1 MEDEHTLPRLA
12 FQEIAHRVV
21 YRDLPLFAALR
32 SGDRDISCQQI
43 DLIPAETQDLTA
55 PHARVQRELHN
66 VRGDRVAAQE
76 QHPDLLV
83 REDPLRQHLLPEEPY
98 SLHGVLLHLAPRD
111 RQVEDAPQARELAID
126 RGHRDISWVPVGILP
141 TTEYLITPVR
151 LVLLHKL
158 RRDVVKRPILEEGVE
173 AFHKIAVALPGELR
187 GLRVLHIL
195 IGQFPEPDRFS
206 SRSNDIC
213 PGGFPPSGRPTPA
226 PPFSC
231 SGRPS
236 SSLYSPGNS
245 NQSTR
250 CSFSYRL
257 PCLLSIGM
265 RVDFMRAS
273 YRLDCLTSHLVVP
286 LLSHYYGTIMAH
298 CQLEYSGIIMLRWC
312 VNRSMRWAN

>member
-195 IGQFPEPDRFS
+195 IGQFPEPDRF
-206 SRSNDIC
+206 
-213 PGGFPPSGRPTPA
+213 F
-226 PPFSC
+226 
-231 SGRPS
+231 
-236 SSLYSPGNS
+236 
-245 NQSTR
+245 
-250 CSFSYRL
+250 
-257 PCLLSIGM
+257 LLVQTISALE
-265 RVDFMRAS
+265 DFR
-273 YRLDCLTSHLVVP
+273 RLDGQRLLRHSLARADHLPHSIALAIAIRVP
-286 LLSHYYGTIMAH
+286 DVLSLIDCHVSCPSACG
-298 CQLEYSGIIMLRWC
+298 
-312 VNRSMRWAN
+312 